1 MRTVVAHYKQH
12 DISNKG
18 ICKISLQTA
27 RASLSHLRNETR
39 ITWQSGEVSLAGGVK
54 IELQILFSIE
64 GSYANKPDSAWA
76 QISCKQVMCGENKSS
91 VGFQEKETCGVA
103 QSSQTRLR
111 AVEVKSG
118 KEAMPADMDRTVAFG
133 FVELSCCCSVVPAC
147 AVTREKKAEK
157 AAESP
162 WRWSV

>member
-1 MRTVVAHYKQH
+1 M
-12 DISNKG
+12 
-18 ICKISLQTA
+18 
-27 RASLSHLRNETR
+27 
-39 ITWQSGEVSLAGGVK
+39 SLAGGVK

-64 GSYANKPDSAWA
+64 GSYANKPESAWA
-76 QISCKQVMCGENKSS
+76 QISCKQVMCGENKTS

-103 QSSQTRLR
+103 QSSQTRSR

-133 FVELSCCCSVVPAC
+133 FVELSCCCSVVAPF
-147 AVTREKKAEK
+147 AVDERGKGEK

-162 WRWSV
+162 WR